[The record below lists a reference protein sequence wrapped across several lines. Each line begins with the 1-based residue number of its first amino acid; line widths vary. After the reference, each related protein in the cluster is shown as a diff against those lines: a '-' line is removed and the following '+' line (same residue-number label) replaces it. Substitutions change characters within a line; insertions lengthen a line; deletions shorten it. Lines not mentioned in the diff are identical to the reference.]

1 MKRCPECRRDY
12 YDDSLLYCLDDGAAL
27 LEGPAS
33 GSRDEPLTAI
43 LHAPSGEAATKA
55 QIDTGRVPTGTTTAT
70 ALRLPM
76 RKLIASLA
84 VLILATAGFFGF
96 RYFRADAKQITSI
109 AVMPF
114 VNESGDADAE
124 YLSDGMTETL
134 IGSLSKLPN
143 MNVKARSTVFN
154 YKGKVTDPKT
164 IGKELS
170 VQAVLNGRVLQR
182 GDELTLSLE
191 LVNTDTDNVIW
202 SERYKRKQSDLVS
215 LQGDIA
221 RDVVDKLRWKL
232 TGDEQKKLTKGNT
245 QDTEAYQLY
254 LKGRYYWNKRTDE
267 GTTKAMEYFQQ
278 ATDKDPNYALAYV
291 GIADSYIVSNFPHG
305 TEERAKS
312 AAMKALEIDD
322 TLGEAHATLGT
333 IKEWE
338 WYAYTGAD
346 AESEFKR
353 AIELN
358 PNYPTAHHWYGE
370 FLATRGRFEEAFAE
384 YQRALELDPL
394 SLAVSTDLGNAYY
407 NARQSDRAIDH
418 LKKLIEIDPSYV
430 RTHFYLAQI
439 YEDKGMFDE
448 AIAENEKGRVLNG
461 IDPESAAKR
470 RVLLKDALR
479 SSGPKGY
486 WRKWLDLGRE
496 DDHGQPHPTVTAG
509 LYARLGD
516 KDQAFAWLE
525 KAYDAHLHMEWLK
538 VDPQWDNLRSDPRF
552 QDLLRRVGLTQ

>member
-12 YDDSLLYCLDDGAAL
+12 IDDSLMYCLEDGTAL
-27 LEGPAS
+27 VQ
-33 GSRDEPLTAI
+33 GSVPSPDEPQTAI
-43 LHAPSGEAATKA
+43 LHDTSAPGEPATKA
-55 QIDTGRVPTGTTTAT
+55 QIHTTNIPPQGETQT
-70 ALRLPM
+70 KFGGGSMKILV
-76 RKLIASLA
+76 IAA
-84 VLILATAGFFGF
+84 AAIILLVGGFYGF
-96 RYFRADAKQITSI
+96 RYFRADAKQINSI

-202 SERYKRKQSDLVS
+202 SERYNRKQSDLVS

-221 RDVVDKLRWKL
+221 RDVVDELRWKL

-267 GTTKAMEYFQQ
+267 GTTKAMDYFQQ

-291 GIADSYIVSNFPHG
+291 GVADSYIVSNFPHG
-305 TEERAKS
+305 TEDRAKA

-333 IKEWE
+333 IEEWE

-346 AESEFKR
+346 AEREFKR

-370 FLATRGRFEEAFAE
+370 FLTTRGRFDEAFTE

-394 SLAVSTDLGNAYY
+394 SLAISTDLGNAYY
-407 NARQSDRAIDH
+407 NARQYDRAIDH
-418 LKKLIEIDPSYV
+418 LKKLIEIDPTYV
-430 RTHFYLAQI
+430 RTHFYLAQV
-439 YEDKGMFDE
+439 YQDKGMFDE
-448 AIAENEKGRVLNG
+448 AVAENEKGRVLNG
-461 IDPESAAKR
+461 IDPKLAAKR
-470 RVLLKDALR
+470 RVLLEEALR
-479 SSGPKGY
+479 VSGPKGY
-486 WRKWLDLGRE
+486 WRKWLDIGS
-496 DDHGQPHPTVTAG
+496 DDGQVHPNETAG
-509 LYARLGD
+509 VYARLGD
-516 KDQAFAWLE
+516 KDQALAWLE

-552 QDLLRRVGLTQ
+552 QDLLRRVGLAQ